1 MHKGAYYIINAITV
15 YRLLA
20 AVLLL
25 YFIVT
30 ARNDLYKWFL
40 AFSFFTD
47 LIDGWLAR
55 KYKVVSVFG
64 AKLDSMA
71 DDLTFLMAAIG
82 IFVFK
87 PAFIRHEIFPI
98 AVLLILYLLQVAIAL
113 SRYGRVSSFH
123 TYLAKFA
130 TLLQGTFFI
139 LLFFLP
145 TWPVWLFHVAV
156 VITLLDLIEE
166 IILVV
171 ILPEWQPDVKGLY
184 WVLHSKS

>member
-20 AVLLL
+20 SVLLL

-40 AFSFFTD
+40 AFSFLTD

-82 IFVFK
+82 IFVFQ
-87 PAFIRHEIFPI
+87 PAFILHEIFPI
-98 AVLLILYLLQVAIAL
+98 AVLLILYVLQVAVAL
-113 SRYGRVSSFH
+113 ARYGRMSSFH

-145 TWPVWLFHVAV
+145 AWPVWLFHIAVA
-156 VITLLDLIEE
+156 ITVLDLIEE

-184 WVLHSKS
+184 WVLYSK